1 MSRCVIAERRMVK
14 AHFIFLVSPMLMSL
28 FAFCNWKLYVQLH
41 WCIDFKFTNWNFV
54 RMLYTNQYLR
64 IKRQI
69 SVCQYVVVPADKLL
83 LTLFLFVE
91 NYYYG
96 CLIKE
101 LFTRTLVIIPTKVL
115 ILTKKNYW
123 QISIHSCCQWIFRLA
138 RSMVTSLLYIEYQ
151 NFTRIQTE
159 KAILLVQV
167 RALKLSRSCLEF
179 FSVNIWLMLLRE
191 YALSHMIE
199 IHSCC
204 QWIFRLA
211 RSMVTSLLYI
221 EYQNFTR
228 IQTEK
233 AILLVLLL
241 VQQKNCL

>member
-1 MSRCVIAERRMVK
+1 MMDSVEEYAKICVTREEVKLDTLSEWVKSIRSWLKPRR
-14 AHFIFLVSPMLMSL
+14 IR
-28 FAFCNWKLYVQLH
+28 
-41 WCIDFKFTNWNFV
+41 FTNWNFV

-151 NFTRIQTE
+151 NFTRIQ
-159 KAILLVQV
+159 
-167 RALKLSRSCLEF
+167 R
-179 FSVNIWLMLLRE
+179 
-191 YALSHMIE
+191 
-199 IHSCC
+199 
-204 QWIFRLA
+204 
-211 RSMVTSLLYI
+211 
-221 EYQNFTR
+221 
-228 IQTEK
+228 EK